1 MSKKKKKKQ
10 AFNPDVDTGIGR
22 PVRASVAIGDVNDK
36 YSMYPSKGLTPQPG
50 EGFPDGGL

>member
-10 AFNPDVDTGIGR
+10 AFDPDVDTGIGR

-36 YSMYPSKGLTPQPG
+36 YSMYPSK
-50 EGFPDGGL
+50 D